1 MSETDEAGLM
11 LGTRMESDKGDSDD
25 RRKEKGLPGCD
36 LGIYDENGWLLW
48 DRRRLLWVISAGKED
63 RG

>member
-1 MSETDEAGLM
+1 M